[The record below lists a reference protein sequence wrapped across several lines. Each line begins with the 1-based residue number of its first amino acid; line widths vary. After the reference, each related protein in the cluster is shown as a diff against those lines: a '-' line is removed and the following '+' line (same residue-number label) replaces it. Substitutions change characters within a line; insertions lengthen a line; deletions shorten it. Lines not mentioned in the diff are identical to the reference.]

1 MEQQEIEIRAP
12 LASVMDA
19 YRKVDSWSVWDSEVK
34 EVRLSRGLTPGSR
47 GWLVPREGPKAKI
60 EVSEVRPNGFV
71 VTGELPLCQ
80 MIFDHVVEDA
90 GDHMLVRHSVRL
102 KGLLS
107 FVFRK
112 PIEAAFRQSLPTTL
126 KGLKDFVERNNEA

>member
-12 LASVMDA
+12 LGSVMDA
-19 YRKVDSWSVWDSEVK
+19 YRKVDSWPAWDPEVK
-34 EVRLSRGLTPGSR
+34 DVRLSRGLTPGSR
-47 GWLVPREGPKAKI
+47 GWLVPREGPRAKI

-71 VTGELPLCQ
+71 VTGQLPLCR

-102 KGLLS
+102 EGLLS

-112 PIEAAFRQSLPTTL
+112 PVEGAFHKSLPASL
-126 KGLKDFVERNNEA
+126 NGLKNFVERSVEA